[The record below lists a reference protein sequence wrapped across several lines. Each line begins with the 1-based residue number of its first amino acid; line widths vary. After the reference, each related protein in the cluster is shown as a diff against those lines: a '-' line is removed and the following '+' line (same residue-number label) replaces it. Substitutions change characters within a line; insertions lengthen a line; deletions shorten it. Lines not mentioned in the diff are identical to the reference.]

1 MYESNELPSIQLQI
15 QSRYETHRE
24 IRNSQQKSRLIAP
37 EFPGWIVDSILQKLI
52 YQAKHPGYVDPRHCL
67 VFWARPPHHIR
78 HIVGLIQEKLRNL
91 MPGLWLSVSVFSAL
105 NFLDLWFMP
114 LECLH
119 MTALEVAH
127 SMTESQIEEL
137 LGVLKSKVL
146 DITDYTF
153 NHRARLF
160 KPLLSYDNQAIAL
173 SFLPASNEN
182 VSSTLAGEEN
192 AYTYHHLRRDL
203 YDLCESNGI
212 AVGSRYVVPSA
223 HLTIAR
229 YVTERRTDEDE
240 KDQFSGSEG
249 MTKWVNH
256 LEQINTWLK
265 EEFWLNSSSGNE
277 AEVDWVVGEERG
289 LDCRAG
295 TLWYGG
301 GRSVHVGKGFTVTRP
316 RP

>member
-1 MYESNELPSIQLQI
+1 
-15 QSRYETHRE
+15 
-24 IRNSQQKSRLIAP
+24 
-37 EFPGWIVDSILQKLI
+37 
-52 YQAKHPGYVDPRHCL
+52 
-67 VFWARPPHHIR
+67 
-78 HIVGLIQEKLRNL
+78 
-91 MPGLWLSVSVFSAL
+91 MPGLWLSASILSML
-105 NFLDLWFMP
+105 NFLDLWLMP
-114 LECLH
+114 LKYLH
-119 MTALEVAH
+119 MTTLEVAH
-127 SMTESQIEEL
+127 SMSESQIEEL
-137 LGVLKSKVL
+137 LGIVKSKVS

-182 VSSTLAGEEN
+182 FSSTVAGEEN

-203 YDLCESNGI
+203 YNLCESTGV

-229 YVTERRTDEDE
+229 YVTERKADRDE
-240 KDQFSGSEG
+240 KDQLSGSEG
-249 MTKWVNH
+249 MVKWVNH
-256 LEQINTWLK
+256 LEQINTWLQ
-265 EEFWLNSSSGNE
+265 EEFWLNSSPSNE

-295 TLWYGG
+295 TVWYGG

-316 RP
+316 RPWQDLT